1 MIDFLIDLSLMSG
14 LGIFIISTILFS
26 LIIYLIT
33 NFLIK
38 DKIKKKHETVGRILF
53 RVAASLLSLI
63 LSISFANQRVNYFQ
77 IKSSMVAEAS
87 IMVDLKIDLDL
98 FDTKKALLI
107 QRKIGDYV
115 LYISEDGW
123 KSVHEDP
130 FNSRPFE
137 IFREINLDIH
147 HLETDT
153 PFQERLKAGMLDDID
168 QVSDHIQIR
177 LYSSREK
184 SNPLIYTSVFGLVG
198 IMILFAVFQPDRLTI
213 GFLVIYVAFI
223 AIILYFI
230 LMMGNPLKGPLQIE
244 PSPFLLLK
252 ETIEANAQLEIQ
264 R

>member
-1 MIDFLIDLSLMSG
+1 MIDFLIDLSLMRG
-14 LGIFIISTILFS
+14 LGIFIISTILFCV
-26 LIIYLIT
+26 IIYLTT

-38 DKIKKKHETVGRILF
+38 DKIKKKHETVGRVLF
-53 RVAASLLSLI
+53 RVAASLLSL
-63 LSISFANQRVNYFQ
+63 ISFANQRVNYFQ
-77 IKSSMVAEAS
+77 IKRSMVAEAS

-98 FDTKKALLI
+98 FDTKEALLI
-107 QRKIGDYV
+107 QRKIRDYV

-130 FNSRPFE
+130 FKSRPFE

-147 HLETDT
+147 HLETNT

-184 SNPLIYTSVFGLVG
+184 N
-198 IMILFAVFQPDRLTI
+198 LT
-213 GFLVIYVAFI
+213 
-223 AIILYFI
+223 
-230 LMMGNPLKGPLQIE
+230 
-244 PSPFLLLK
+244 
-252 ETIEANAQLEIQ
+252 